1 MTITQLNYVLALDKS
16 KNFTKAAK
24 ACKISQPSLSIQI
37 QKLEEELGVEIFDRT
52 KKPIKSTEIGKILIN
67 QFKVII
73 DESSNVSE
81 LIIKSKEKINK
92 NIKFGISYTFEETL
106 LPLFYESLVSKFKN
120 SNIKLS
126 INSKE
131 KLLKKLNK
139 NEIDFIITTTPRLK
153 KELRVIPFYYEPL
166 MIVIPK
172 RLQKNFNLKIIEP
185 NKINTNEILVPK
197 KSNDLKKTIIK
208 LFDTKKFN
216 TKIKTDNLDTL
227 LNLSLNGAG
236 MSILPYLFFEGLRDE
251 KKSLVFNFSNPLPS
265 REISIVFK
273 KNSLKEDSILNI
285 FQLIKKSIK
294 HIRTFSDV
302 KIIED

>member
-24 ACKISQPSLSIQI
+24 ACKISQPSLSTQI

-92 NIKFGISYTFEETL
+92 NIEFGISYTLEATL
-106 LPLFYESLVSKFKN
+106 LPLFYESLISKFNN
-120 SNIKLS
+120 SNIKLT
-126 INSKE
+126 INSKD
-131 KLLKKLNK
+131 KLLKKLNN

-153 KELRVIPFYYEPL
+153 KELKVIPFYYEPL
-166 MIVIPK
+166 MIIIPK
-172 RLQKNFNLKIIEP
+172 KLQNFDLKIIEP

-197 KSNDLKKTIIK
+197 KNNDLKKSIIK
-208 LFDTKKFN
+208 LFNTKKFN
-216 TKIKTDNLDTL
+216 TKIKTDNLETL

-236 MSILPYLFFEGLRDE
+236 MSVLPYLFFEGLRNE

-285 FQLIKKSIK
+285 FQLIKKSLK

>member
-24 ACKISQPSLSIQI
+24 ACKISQPSLSTQI

-73 DESSNVSE
+73 EESSNVSE

-92 NIKFGISYTFEETL
+92 NIKFGISYTLEATL
-106 LPLFYESLVSKFKN
+106 LPLFYESLISKFNN
-120 SNIKLS
+120 SNIKLT
-126 INSKE
+126 INSKD
-131 KLLKKLNK
+131 KLLKKLNN

-153 KELRVIPFYYEPL
+153 KELKVIPFYYEPL

-172 RLQKNFNLKIIEP
+172 KLQNFDLKIIEP

-197 KSNDLKKTIIK
+197 KNNDLKKSIIK
-208 LFDTKKFN
+208 LFNTKKFN
-216 TKIKTDNLDTL
+216 TKIKTDNLETL

-236 MSILPYLFFEGLRDE
+236 MSVLPYLFFEGLRDE

-265 REISIVFK
+265 REISMVFK

-285 FQLIKKSIK
+285 FQLIKKSLK

>member
-24 ACKISQPSLSIQI
+24 ACKISQPSLSTQI

-92 NIKFGISYTFEETL
+92 NIKFGISYTLEATL
-106 LPLFYESLVSKFKN
+106 LPLFYESLVSKFNN
-120 SNIKLS
+120 SNIKLT
-126 INSKE
+126 INSKD
-131 KLLKKLNK
+131 KLLKKLNN

-153 KELRVIPFYYEPL
+153 KELKVIPFYYEPL

-172 RLQKNFNLKIIEP
+172 KLQNFDLKIIEP

-197 KSNDLKKTIIK
+197 KNNDLKKSIIK
-208 LFDTKKFN
+208 LFNTKKFN
-216 TKIKTDNLDTL
+216 TKIKTDNLETL

-236 MSILPYLFFEGLRDE
+236 MSVLPYLFFEGLRDE

-285 FQLIKKSIK
+285 FQLIKKSLK

>member
-24 ACKISQPSLSIQI
+24 ACKISQPSLSTQI

-73 DESSNVSE
+73 DESTNVSE

-92 NIKFGISYTFEETL
+92 NIKFGISYTLEATL
-106 LPLFYESLVSKFKN
+106 LPLFYESLISKFNN
-120 SNIKLS
+120 SNIKLT
-126 INSKE
+126 INSKD
-131 KLLKKLNK
+131 KLLKKLNN

-153 KELRVIPFYYEPL
+153 KELKVIPFYYEPL

-172 RLQKNFNLKIIEP
+172 KLQNFDLKIIEP

-197 KSNDLKKTIIK
+197 KNNDLKKSIIK
-208 LFDTKKFN
+208 LFNTKKFN
-216 TKIKTDNLDTL
+216 TKIKTDNLETL

-236 MSILPYLFFEGLRDE
+236 MSVLPYLFFEGLRDE

-285 FQLIKKSIK
+285 FQLIKKSLK

>member
-24 ACKISQPSLSIQI
+24 ACKISQPSLSTQI

-67 QFKVII
+67 QFKIII

-92 NIKFGISYTFEETL
+92 NIKFGISYTLEATL
-106 LPLFYESLVSKFKN
+106 LPLFYESLISKFNN
-120 SNIKLS
+120 SNIKLT
-126 INSKE
+126 INSKD
-131 KLLKKLNK
+131 KLLKKLNN

-153 KELRVIPFYYEPL
+153 KELKVIPFYYEPL

-172 RLQKNFNLKIIEP
+172 KLQNFDLKIIEP

-197 KSNDLKKTIIK
+197 KNNDLKKSIIK
-208 LFDTKKFN
+208 LFNTKKFN
-216 TKIKTDNLDTL
+216 TKIKTDNLETL

-236 MSILPYLFFEGLRDE
+236 MSVLPYLFFEGLRDE

-265 REISIVFK
+265 REISMVFK

-285 FQLIKKSIK
+285 FQLIKKSLK

>member
-24 ACKISQPSLSIQI
+24 ACKISQPSLSTQI

-92 NIKFGISYTFEETL
+92 NIKFGISYTLEATL
-106 LPLFYESLVSKFKN
+106 LPLFYESLISKFNN
-120 SNIKLS
+120 SNIKLT
-126 INSKE
+126 INSKD
-131 KLLKKLNK
+131 KLLKKLNN

-153 KELRVIPFYYEPL
+153 KELKAIPFYYEPL

-172 RLQKNFNLKIIEP
+172 KLQNFNLKIIEP

-197 KSNDLKKTIIK
+197 KNNDLKKSIIK
-208 LFDTKKFN
+208 LFNTKKFN
-216 TKIKTDNLDTL
+216 NKIKTDNLESL

-236 MSILPYLFFEGLRDE
+236 MSILPYLFFKGLTDE

-265 REISIVFK
+265 REICIVFK
-273 KNSLKEDSILNI
+273 NNSIKEGSILNI
-285 FQLIKKSIK
+285 FQLIKKSLK

-302 KIIED
+302 KIIEY

>member
-24 ACKISQPSLSIQI
+24 ACKISQPSLSTQI

-92 NIKFGISYTFEETL
+92 NIKFGISYTLEATL
-106 LPLFYESLVSKFKN
+106 LPLFYESLISKFNN
-120 SNIKLS
+120 SNIKLT
-126 INSKE
+126 INSKD
-131 KLLKKLNK
+131 KLLKKLNN

-153 KELRVIPFYYEPL
+153 KELKVIPFYYEPL

-172 RLQKNFNLKIIEP
+172 KLQNFDLKIIEP

-197 KSNDLKKTIIK
+197 KNNDLKKSIIK
-208 LFDTKKFN
+208 LFNTKKFN
-216 TKIKTDNLDTL
+216 TKIKTDNLETL

-236 MSILPYLFFEGLRDE
+236 MSVLPYLFFEGLRDE

-285 FQLIKKSIK
+285 FQLIKKSLK

>member
-24 ACKISQPSLSIQI
+24 ACKISQPSLSTQI

-92 NIKFGISYTFEETL
+92 NIKFGISYTLEATL
-106 LPLFYESLVSKFKN
+106 LPLFYESLISKFDN
-120 SNIKLS
+120 SNIKLT
-126 INSKE
+126 INSKD
-131 KLLKKLNK
+131 KLLKKLNN

-153 KELRVIPFYYEPL
+153 KELKVIPFYYEPL

-172 RLQKNFNLKIIEP
+172 KLQNFDLKIIEP

-197 KSNDLKKTIIK
+197 KNNDLKKSIIK
-208 LFDTKKFN
+208 LFNTKKFN
-216 TKIKTDNLDTL
+216 TKIKTDNLETL

-236 MSILPYLFFEGLRDE
+236 MSVLPYLFFESLRDE

-265 REISIVFK
+265 REISMVFK

-285 FQLIKKSIK
+285 FQLINKSLK

>member
-24 ACKISQPSLSIQI
+24 ACKISQPSLSTQI

-92 NIKFGISYTFEETL
+92 NIKFGISYTLEATL
-106 LPLFYESLVSKFKN
+106 LPLFYESLISKFNN
-120 SNIKLS
+120 SNIKLT
-126 INSKE
+126 INSKD
-131 KLLKKLNK
+131 KLLKKLNN

-153 KELRVIPFYYEPL
+153 KELKIIPFYYEPL

-172 RLQKNFNLKIIEP
+172 KLQNFDLKIIEP

-197 KSNDLKKTIIK
+197 KNNDLKKSIIK
-208 LFDTKKFN
+208 LFNTKKFN
-216 TKIKTDNLDTL
+216 TKIKTDNLETL

-236 MSILPYLFFEGLRDE
+236 MSVIPYLFFEGLRDE

-265 REISIVFK
+265 REISMVFK

-285 FQLIKKSIK
+285 FQLIKKSLK

>member
-24 ACKISQPSLSIQI
+24 ACKISQPSLSTQI

-92 NIKFGISYTFEETL
+92 NIKFGISYTLEATL
-106 LPLFYESLVSKFKN
+106 LPLFYESLVSKFNN
-120 SNIKLS
+120 SNIKLT
-126 INSKE
+126 INSKD
-131 KLLKKLNK
+131 KLLKKLNN

-153 KELRVIPFYYEPL
+153 KELKVIPFYYEPL

-172 RLQKNFNLKIIEP
+172 KLQNFDLKIIEP

-197 KSNDLKKTIIK
+197 KNNDLKKSIIK
-208 LFDTKKFN
+208 LFNTKKFN
-216 TKIKTDNLDTL
+216 TKIKTDNLETL

-236 MSILPYLFFEGLRDE
+236 MSVLPYLFFESLRDE

-285 FQLIKKSIK
+285 FQLIKKSLK

>member
-24 ACKISQPSLSIQI
+24 ACKISQPSLSTQI
-37 QKLEEELGVEIFDRT
+37 QKLEEELGVEIFDRS

-92 NIKFGISYTFEETL
+92 NIKFGISYTLEATL
-106 LPLFYESLVSKFKN
+106 LPLFYESLISKFNN
-120 SNIKLS
+120 SNIKLT
-126 INSKE
+126 INSKD
-131 KLLKKLNK
+131 KLLKKLNN

-153 KELRVIPFYYEPL
+153 KELKVIPFYYEPL

-172 RLQKNFNLKIIEP
+172 KLQNFDLKIIEP

-197 KSNDLKKTIIK
+197 KNNDLKKSIIK
-208 LFDTKKFN
+208 LFNTKKFN
-216 TKIKTDNLDTL
+216 TKIKTDNLETL

-236 MSILPYLFFEGLRDE
+236 MSVLPYLFFESLRDE

-265 REISIVFK
+265 REISMVFK

-285 FQLIKKSIK
+285 FQLIKKSLK

>member
-1 MTITQLNYVLALDKS
+1 MTITQLNYILALDKS

-24 ACKISQPSLSIQI
+24 ACKISQPSLSTQI

-92 NIKFGISYTFEETL
+92 NIKFGISYTLEATL
-106 LPLFYESLVSKFKN
+106 LPLFYESLISKFNN
-120 SNIKLS
+120 SNIKLT
-126 INSKE
+126 INSKD
-131 KLLKKLNK
+131 KLLKKLNN

-153 KELRVIPFYYEPL
+153 KELKVIPFYYEPL

-172 RLQKNFNLKIIEP
+172 KLQNFDLKIIEP

-197 KSNDLKKTIIK
+197 KNNDLKKSIIK
-208 LFDTKKFN
+208 LFNTKKFN
-216 TKIKTDNLDTL
+216 TKIKTDNLETL

-236 MSILPYLFFEGLRDE
+236 MSVLPYLFFEGLRDE

-265 REISIVFK
+265 REISMVFK

-285 FQLIKKSIK
+285 FQLIKKSLK

>member
-24 ACKISQPSLSIQI
+24 ACKISQPSLSTQI

-92 NIKFGISYTFEETL
+92 NIKFGISYTLEATL
-106 LPLFYESLVSKFKN
+106 LPLFYESLISKFNN
-120 SNIKLS
+120 SNIKLT
-126 INSKE
+126 INSKD
-131 KLLKKLNK
+131 KLLKKLNN

-153 KELRVIPFYYEPL
+153 KELKVIPFYYEPL

-172 RLQKNFNLKIIEP
+172 KLQNFDLKIIEP

-197 KSNDLKKTIIK
+197 KNNDLKKSIIK
-208 LFDTKKFN
+208 LFNTKKFN
-216 TKIKTDNLDTL
+216 TKIKTDNLETL

-236 MSILPYLFFEGLRDE
+236 MSVLPYLFFESLRDE

-265 REISIVFK
+265 REISMVFK

-285 FQLIKKSIK
+285 FQLIKKSLK

>member
-24 ACKISQPSLSIQI
+24 ACKISQPSLSTQI

-73 DESSNVSE
+73 DESSNVSK

-92 NIKFGISYTFEETL
+92 NIKFGISYTLEATL
-106 LPLFYESLVSKFKN
+106 LPLFYESLISKFNN
-120 SNIKLS
+120 SNIKLT
-126 INSKE
+126 INSKD
-131 KLLKKLNK
+131 KLLKKLNN

-153 KELRVIPFYYEPL
+153 KELKVIPFYYEPL

-172 RLQKNFNLKIIEP
+172 KLQNFNLKIIEP

-197 KSNDLKKTIIK
+197 KNNDLKKSIIK
-208 LFDTKKFN
+208 LFNTKKFN
-216 TKIKTDNLDTL
+216 NKIKTDNLESL

-236 MSILPYLFFEGLRDE
+236 MSILPYLFFKGLKDE

-285 FQLIKKSIK
+285 FQLIKKSLK
-294 HIRTFSDV
+294 HIKTFSDV

>member
-24 ACKISQPSLSIQI
+24 TCKISQPSLSTQI

-92 NIKFGISYTFEETL
+92 NIKFGISYTLEATL
-106 LPLFYESLVSKFKN
+106 LPLFYESLISKFNN
-120 SNIKLS
+120 SNIKLT
-126 INSKE
+126 INSKD
-131 KLLKKLNK
+131 KLLKKLNN

-153 KELRVIPFYYEPL
+153 KELKAIPFYYEPL

-172 RLQKNFNLKIIEP
+172 KLQNFNLKIIEP

-197 KSNDLKKTIIK
+197 KNNDLKKSIIK
-208 LFDTKKFN
+208 LFNTKKFN
-216 TKIKTDNLDTL
+216 NKIKTNNLESL

-236 MSILPYLFFEGLRDE
+236 MSILPYLFFKGLKDE
-251 KKSLVFNFSNPLPS
+251 KKLLVFNFSNPLPS

-285 FQLIKKSIK
+285 FQLIKKSLK
-294 HIRTFSDV
+294 HIKTFSDV

>member
-24 ACKISQPSLSIQI
+24 ACKISQPSLSTQI

-92 NIKFGISYTFEETL
+92 NIKFGISYTLEATL
-106 LPLFYESLVSKFKN
+106 LPLFYESLISKFNN
-120 SNIKLS
+120 SNIKLT
-126 INSKE
+126 INSKD
-131 KLLKKLNK
+131 KLLKKLNN

-153 KELRVIPFYYEPL
+153 KELKVIPFYYEPL
-166 MIVIPK
+166 MIIIPK
-172 RLQKNFNLKIIEP
+172 KLQKFDLKIIEP

-197 KSNDLKKTIIK
+197 KNNDLKKSIIK
-208 LFDTKKFN
+208 LFNTKKFN
-216 TKIKTDNLDTL
+216 TKIKTDNLETL

-236 MSILPYLFFEGLRDE
+236 MSVLPYLFFEGLRDE

-265 REISIVFK
+265 REISMVFK

-285 FQLIKKSIK
+285 FQLIKKSLK

>member
-24 ACKISQPSLSIQI
+24 ACKISQPSLSTQI
-37 QKLEEELGVEIFDRT
+37 QKLEEELGVEIFDRA

-92 NIKFGISYTFEETL
+92 NIKFGISYTLEATL
-106 LPLFYESLVSKFKN
+106 LPLFYESLISKFNN
-120 SNIKLS
+120 SNIKLT
-126 INSKE
+126 INSKD
-131 KLLKKLNK
+131 KLLKKLNN

-153 KELRVIPFYYEPL
+153 KELKVIPFYYEPL

-172 RLQKNFNLKIIEP
+172 KLQNFDLKIIEP

-197 KSNDLKKTIIK
+197 KNNDLKKSIIK
-208 LFDTKKFN
+208 LFNTKKFN
-216 TKIKTDNLDTL
+216 TKIKTNNLETL

-236 MSILPYLFFEGLRDE
+236 MSVLPYLFFEGLRDE

-265 REISIVFK
+265 REISMVFK

-285 FQLIKKSIK
+285 FQLIKKSLK

>member
-24 ACKISQPSLSIQI
+24 ACKISQPSLSTQI

-92 NIKFGISYTFEETL
+92 NIKFGISYTLEATL
-106 LPLFYESLVSKFKN
+106 LPLFYESLISKFNN
-120 SNIKLS
+120 SNIKLT
-126 INSKE
+126 INSKD
-131 KLLKKLNK
+131 KLLKKLNN

-153 KELRVIPFYYEPL
+153 KELKVIPFYYEPL

-172 RLQKNFNLKIIEP
+172 KLQNFDLKIIEP

-197 KSNDLKKTIIK
+197 KNNDLKKSIIK
-208 LFDTKKFN
+208 LFNTKKFN
-216 TKIKTDNLDTL
+216 TKIKTDNLETL

-236 MSILPYLFFEGLRDE
+236 MSVLPYLFFKGLRDE

-285 FQLIKKSIK
+285 FQLIKKSLK

>member
-24 ACKISQPSLSIQI
+24 ACKISQPSLSTQI

-92 NIKFGISYTFEETL
+92 NIKFGISYTLEATL
-106 LPLFYESLVSKFKN
+106 LPLFYESLISKFNN
-120 SNIKLS
+120 SNIKLT
-126 INSKE
+126 INSKD
-131 KLLKKLNK
+131 KLLKKLNN

-153 KELRVIPFYYEPL
+153 KELKVIPFYYEPL

-172 RLQKNFNLKIIEP
+172 KLQNFDLKIIER

-197 KSNDLKKTIIK
+197 KNNDLKKSIIK
-208 LFDTKKFN
+208 LFNTKKFN
-216 TKIKTDNLDTL
+216 TKIKTDNLETL

-236 MSILPYLFFEGLRDE
+236 MSVLPYLFFEGLRDE

-265 REISIVFK
+265 REISMVFK

-285 FQLIKKSIK
+285 FQLIKKSLK

>member
-24 ACKISQPSLSIQI
+24 ACKISQPSLSTQI

-92 NIKFGISYTFEETL
+92 NIKFGISYTLEATL
-106 LPLFYESLVSKFKN
+106 LPLFYESLISKFNN
-120 SNIKLS
+120 SNIKLT
-126 INSKE
+126 INSKD
-131 KLLKKLNK
+131 KLLKKLNN

-153 KELRVIPFYYEPL
+153 KELKVIPFYYEPL

-172 RLQKNFNLKIIEP
+172 KLQNFDLKIIEP

-197 KSNDLKKTIIK
+197 KNNDLKKSIIK
-208 LFDTKKFN
+208 LFNTKKFN
-216 TKIKTDNLDTL
+216 TKIKTDNLETL

-236 MSILPYLFFEGLRDE
+236 MSVLPYLFFEGLRDE

-265 REISIVFK
+265 REISMVFK
-273 KNSLKEDSILNI
+273 KNSLKKDSILNI
-285 FQLIKKSIK
+285 FQLIKKSLK

>member
-16 KNFTKAAK
+16 NNFTKAAK
-24 ACKISQPSLSIQI
+24 ACKISQPSLSTQI

-81 LIIKSKEKINK
+81 LIIKSKKKINR
-92 NIKFGISYTFEETL
+92 NIKFGISYTLEATL
-106 LPLFYESLVSKFKN
+106 LPLFYESLISKFNN
-120 SNIKLS
+120 SNIKLT
-126 INSKE
+126 INSKD
-131 KLLKKLNK
+131 KLLKKLNN

-153 KELRVIPFYYEPL
+153 KELKVIPFYYEPL

-172 RLQKNFNLKIIEP
+172 KLQNFDLKIIEP
-185 NKINTNEILVPK
+185 NKINTNEILVSK
-197 KSNDLKKTIIK
+197 KNNDLKKSIIK
-208 LFDTKKFN
+208 LFNTKKFN
-216 TKIKTDNLDTL
+216 TKIKTDNLETL

-236 MSILPYLFFEGLRDE
+236 MSVLPYLFFEGLRDE

-285 FQLIKKSIK
+285 FQLIKKSLK

>member
-1 MTITQLNYVLALDKS
+1 
-16 KNFTKAAK
+16 
-24 ACKISQPSLSIQI
+24 
-37 QKLEEELGVEIFDRT
+37 
-52 KKPIKSTEIGKILIN
+52 
-67 QFKVII
+67 
-73 DESSNVSE
+73 VSE

-92 NIKFGISYTFEETL
+92 NIKFGISYTLEATL
-106 LPLFYESLVSKFKN
+106 LPLFYESLVSKFNN
-120 SNIKLS
+120 SNIKLT
-126 INSKE
+126 INSKD
-131 KLLKKLNK
+131 KLLKKLNN

-153 KELRVIPFYYEPL
+153 KELKVIPFYYEPL

-172 RLQKNFNLKIIEP
+172 KLQNFDLKIIEP

-197 KSNDLKKTIIK
+197 KNNDLKKSIIK
-208 LFDTKKFN
+208 LFNTKKFN
-216 TKIKTDNLDTL
+216 TKIKTDNLETL

-236 MSILPYLFFEGLRDE
+236 MSVLPYLFFEGLRDE

>member
-24 ACKISQPSLSIQI
+24 ACKISQPSLSTQI

-92 NIKFGISYTFEETL
+92 NIKFGISYTLEATL
-106 LPLFYESLVSKFKN
+106 LPLFYESLISKFNN
-120 SNIKLS
+120 SNIKLT
-126 INSKE
+126 INSKD
-131 KLLKKLNK
+131 KLLKKLNN

-153 KELRVIPFYYEPL
+153 KELKVIPFYYEPL
-166 MIVIPK
+166 MMVIPK
-172 RLQKNFNLKIIEP
+172 KLQNFDLKIIEP

-197 KSNDLKKTIIK
+197 KNNDLKKSIIK
-208 LFDTKKFN
+208 LFNTKKFN
-216 TKIKTDNLDTL
+216 TKIKTDNLETL

-236 MSILPYLFFEGLRDE
+236 MSVLPYLFFEGLRDE

-265 REISIVFK
+265 REISMVFK

-285 FQLIKKSIK
+285 FQLIKKSLK

>member
-24 ACKISQPSLSIQI
+24 ACKISQPSLSTQI

-92 NIKFGISYTFEETL
+92 NIKFGISYTLEATL
-106 LPLFYESLVSKFKN
+106 LPLFYESLISKFNN
-120 SNIKLS
+120 SNIKLT
-126 INSKE
+126 INSKD
-131 KLLKKLNK
+131 KLLKKLNN

-153 KELRVIPFYYEPL
+153 KKLKVIPFYYEPL

-172 RLQKNFNLKIIEP
+172 KLQNFDLKIIEP
-185 NKINTNEILVPK
+185 NKINTDEILVPK
-197 KSNDLKKTIIK
+197 KNNDLKKSIVK
-208 LFDTKKFN
+208 LFNTKKFN
-216 TKIKTDNLDTL
+216 TKIKTDNLETL

-236 MSILPYLFFEGLRDE
+236 MSVLPYLFFESLRDE

-265 REISIVFK
+265 REISMVFK

-285 FQLIKKSIK
+285 FQLIKKSLK

>member
-24 ACKISQPSLSIQI
+24 ACKISQPSLSTQI

-67 QFKVII
+67 QFKIII

-92 NIKFGISYTFEETL
+92 NIKFGISYTLEATL
-106 LPLFYESLVSKFKN
+106 LPLFYESLISKFDN
-120 SNIKLS
+120 SNIKLT
-126 INSKE
+126 INSKD
-131 KLLKKLNK
+131 KLLKKLNN

-153 KELRVIPFYYEPL
+153 KELKVIPFYYEPL

-172 RLQKNFNLKIIEP
+172 KLQNFDLKIIEP

-197 KSNDLKKTIIK
+197 KNNDLKKSIIK
-208 LFDTKKFN
+208 LFNTKKFN
-216 TKIKTDNLDTL
+216 TKIKTDNLETL

-236 MSILPYLFFEGLRDE
+236 MSVLPYLFFESLRDE

-265 REISIVFK
+265 REISMVFK

-285 FQLIKKSIK
+285 FQLIKKSLK

>member
-24 ACKISQPSLSIQI
+24 ACKISQPSLSTQI

-92 NIKFGISYTFEETL
+92 NIKFGISYTLEATL
-106 LPLFYESLVSKFKN
+106 LPLFYESLISKFNN
-120 SNIKLS
+120 SNIKLT
-126 INSKE
+126 INSKD
-131 KLLKKLNK
+131 KLLKKLNN

-153 KELRVIPFYYEPL
+153 KELKVIPFYYEPL

-172 RLQKNFNLKIIEP
+172 KLQNFDLKIIEP

-197 KSNDLKKTIIK
+197 KNNDLKKSIIK
-208 LFDTKKFN
+208 LFNTKKFN
-216 TKIKTDNLDTL
+216 TKIKTDNLETL

-236 MSILPYLFFEGLRDE
+236 MSVLPYLFFEGLRDE
-251 KKSLVFNFSNPLPS
+251 KKSLVFNFSTPLPS

-285 FQLIKKSIK
+285 FQFIKKSLK

>member
-24 ACKISQPSLSIQI
+24 ACKISQPSLSTQI

-73 DESSNVSE
+73 DESSNVLE

-92 NIKFGISYTFEETL
+92 NIKFGISYTLEATL
-106 LPLFYESLVSKFKN
+106 LPLFYESLISKFNN
-120 SNIKLS
+120 SNIKLT
-126 INSKE
+126 INSKD
-131 KLLKKLNK
+131 KLLKKLNN

-153 KELRVIPFYYEPL
+153 KELKAIPFYYEPL

-172 RLQKNFNLKIIEP
+172 KLQNFNLKIIEP

-197 KSNDLKKTIIK
+197 KNNDLKKSIIK
-208 LFDTKKFN
+208 LFNTKKFN
-216 TKIKTDNLDTL
+216 NKIKTDNLESL

-236 MSILPYLFFEGLRDE
+236 MSILPYLFFKGLKDE

-285 FQLIKKSIK
+285 FQLIKKSLK
-294 HIRTFSDV
+294 HIKTFSDV

>member
-24 ACKISQPSLSIQI
+24 ACKISQPSLSTQI

-92 NIKFGISYTFEETL
+92 NIKFGISYTLEATL
-106 LPLFYESLVSKFKN
+106 LPLFYESLISKFNN
-120 SNIKLS
+120 SNIKLT
-126 INSKE
+126 INSKD
-131 KLLKKLNK
+131 KLLKKLNN

-153 KELRVIPFYYEPL
+153 KELKVIPFYYEPL

-172 RLQKNFNLKIIEP
+172 KLQNFDLKIIEP

-197 KSNDLKKTIIK
+197 KNNDLKKSIIK
-208 LFDTKKFN
+208 LFNTKKFN
-216 TKIKTDNLDTL
+216 TKIKTDNLETL

-236 MSILPYLFFEGLRDE
+236 MSVLPYLFFEGLRDE

-265 REISIVFK
+265 REISMVFK

-285 FQLIKKSIK
+285 FQLIKKSLK

-302 KIIED
+302 KIIEN

>member
-24 ACKISQPSLSIQI
+24 ACKISQPSLSTQI

-92 NIKFGISYTFEETL
+92 NIKFGISYTLEATL
-106 LPLFYESLVSKFKN
+106 LPLFYESLISKFNN
-120 SNIKLS
+120 SNIKLT
-126 INSKE
+126 INSKD
-131 KLLKKLNK
+131 KLLKKLNN

-153 KELRVIPFYYEPL
+153 KELKVIPFYYEPL

-172 RLQKNFNLKIIEP
+172 KLQNFDLKIIEP

-197 KSNDLKKTIIK
+197 KNNDLKKSIIK
-208 LFDTKKFN
+208 LFNTKKFN
-216 TKIKTDNLDTL
+216 TKIKTDNLETL

-236 MSILPYLFFEGLRDE
+236 MSVLPYLFFEGLRDE

-265 REISIVFK
+265 REISMVFK
-273 KNSLKEDSILNI
+273 KNSIKEDSILNI
-285 FQLIKKSIK
+285 FQLIKKSLK

>member
-24 ACKISQPSLSIQI
+24 ACKISQPSLSTQI

-92 NIKFGISYTFEETL
+92 NIKFGISYTLEATL
-106 LPLFYESLVSKFKN
+106 LPLFYESLISKFNN
-120 SNIKLS
+120 SNIKLT
-126 INSKE
+126 INSKD
-131 KLLKKLNK
+131 KLLKKLNN

-153 KELRVIPFYYEPL
+153 KELKVIPFYYEPL

-172 RLQKNFNLKIIEP
+172 KLQNFDLKIIEP

-197 KSNDLKKTIIK
+197 KNNDLKKSIIK
-208 LFDTKKFN
+208 LFNTKKFN
-216 TKIKTDNLDTL
+216 TKIKTDNLETL

-236 MSILPYLFFEGLRDE
+236 MSVLPYLFFEGLGDE

-265 REISIVFK
+265 REISMVFK

-285 FQLIKKSIK
+285 FQLIKKSLK

>member
-24 ACKISQPSLSIQI
+24 ACKISQPSLSTQI

-92 NIKFGISYTFEETL
+92 NIKFGISYTLEATL
-106 LPLFYESLVSKFKN
+106 LPLFYESLISKFNN
-120 SNIKLS
+120 SNIKLT
-126 INSKE
+126 INSKD
-131 KLLKKLNK
+131 KLLKKLNN

-153 KELRVIPFYYEPL
+153 KELKVIPFYYEPL

-172 RLQKNFNLKIIEP
+172 KLQNFDLKIIEP

-197 KSNDLKKTIIK
+197 KNNDLKKSIIK
-208 LFDTKKFN
+208 LFNTKKFN
-216 TKIKTDNLDTL
+216 TKIKTDNLETL

-236 MSILPYLFFEGLRDE
+236 MSVLPYLFFEGLRDE

-265 REISIVFK
+265 REISMVFK

-285 FQLIKKSIK
+285 FQLIKKSLKQIK
-294 HIRTFSDV
+294 TFSDV
-302 KIIED
+302 KIIEN

>member
-24 ACKISQPSLSIQI
+24 ACKISQPSLSTQI

-73 DESSNVSE
+73 DESSNVSK

-92 NIKFGISYTFEETL
+92 NIKFGISYTLEATL
-106 LPLFYESLVSKFKN
+106 LPLFYESLISKFNN
-120 SNIKLS
+120 SNIKLT
-126 INSKE
+126 INSKD
-131 KLLKKLNK
+131 KLLKKLNN

-153 KELRVIPFYYEPL
+153 KELKAIPFYYEPL

-172 RLQKNFNLKIIEP
+172 KLQNFNLKIIEP

-197 KSNDLKKTIIK
+197 KNNDLKKSIIK
-208 LFDTKKFN
+208 LFNTKKFN
-216 TKIKTDNLDTL
+216 NKIKTDNLESL

-236 MSILPYLFFEGLRDE
+236 MSILPYLFFKGLKDE

-285 FQLIKKSIK
+285 FQLIKKSLK
-294 HIRTFSDV
+294 HIKTFSDV

>member
-24 ACKISQPSLSIQI
+24 ACKISQPSLSTQI

-92 NIKFGISYTFEETL
+92 NIKFGISYTLEATL
-106 LPLFYESLVSKFKN
+106 LPLFYESLISKFNN
-120 SNIKLS
+120 SNIKLT
-126 INSKE
+126 INSKD
-131 KLLKKLNK
+131 KLLKKLNN

-153 KELRVIPFYYEPL
+153 KELKAIPFYYEPL

-172 RLQKNFNLKIIEP
+172 KLQNFNLKIIEP

-197 KSNDLKKTIIK
+197 KNNDLKKSIIK
-208 LFDTKKFN
+208 LFNTKKFN
-216 TKIKTDNLDTL
+216 NKIKTDNLESL

-236 MSILPYLFFEGLRDE
+236 MSILPYLFFKGLTDE

-285 FQLIKKSIK
+285 FQLIKKSLK
-294 HIRTFSDV
+294 HIKTFSDV

>member
-24 ACKISQPSLSIQI
+24 ACKISQPSLSTQI

-92 NIKFGISYTFEETL
+92 NIKFGISYTLEATL
-106 LPLFYESLVSKFKN
+106 LPLFYESLISKFNN
-120 SNIKLS
+120 SNIKLT
-126 INSKE
+126 INSKD
-131 KLLKKLNK
+131 KLLKKLNN

-153 KELRVIPFYYEPL
+153 KELKAIPFYYEPL

-172 RLQKNFNLKIIEP
+172 KLQNFNLKIIEP

-197 KSNDLKKTIIK
+197 KNNDLKKSIIK
-208 LFDTKKFN
+208 LFNTKKFN
-216 TKIKTDNLDTL
+216 NKIKTDNLESL

-236 MSILPYLFFEGLRDE
+236 MSILPYLFFKGLKDE

-265 REISIVFK
+265 REICIVFK
-273 KNSLKEDSILNI
+273 NNSIKEGSILNI
-285 FQLIKKSIK
+285 FQLIKKSLK

>member
-24 ACKISQPSLSIQI
+24 ACKISQPSLSTQI

-92 NIKFGISYTFEETL
+92 NIKFGISYTLEATL
-106 LPLFYESLVSKFKN
+106 LPLFYESLVSKFNN
-120 SNIKLS
+120 SNIKLT
-126 INSKE
+126 INSKD
-131 KLLKKLNK
+131 KLLKKLNN

-153 KELRVIPFYYEPL
+153 KELKVIPFYYEPL

-172 RLQKNFNLKIIEP
+172 KLQNFDLKIIEP

-216 TKIKTDNLDTL
+216 TKIKTDNLETL

-236 MSILPYLFFEGLRDE
+236 MSVLPYLFFESLRDE

-285 FQLIKKSIK
+285 FQLIKKSLK

>member
-24 ACKISQPSLSIQI
+24 ACKISQPSLSTQI

-67 QFKVII
+67 QFKIII

-92 NIKFGISYTFEETL
+92 NIKFGISYTLEATL
-106 LPLFYESLVSKFKN
+106 LPLFYESLISKFNN
-120 SNIKLS
+120 SNIKLT
-126 INSKE
+126 INSKD
-131 KLLKKLNK
+131 KLLKKLNN

-153 KELRVIPFYYEPL
+153 KELKVIPFYYEPL

-172 RLQKNFNLKIIEP
+172 KLQNFDLKIIEP

-197 KSNDLKKTIIK
+197 KNNDLKKSIVK
-208 LFDTKKFN
+208 LFNTKKFN
-216 TKIKTDNLDTL
+216 TKIKTDNLETL

-236 MSILPYLFFEGLRDE
+236 MSVLPYLFFEGLRDE

-265 REISIVFK
+265 REISMVFK

-285 FQLIKKSIK
+285 FQLIKKSLK